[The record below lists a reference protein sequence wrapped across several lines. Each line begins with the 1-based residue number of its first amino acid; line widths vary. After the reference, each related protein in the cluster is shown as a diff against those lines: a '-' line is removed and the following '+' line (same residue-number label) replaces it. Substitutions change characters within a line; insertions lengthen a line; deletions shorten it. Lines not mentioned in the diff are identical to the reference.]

1 MRLLLD
7 THIFLWFLADSKQL
21 SESAR
26 RRIAEADEVF
36 VSAASIWEIAIK
48 VGIGKLDTNIDDVVA
63 GIEASGFEEL
73 PVLSRHAVLVASLP
87 AVHRDPFDRLLV
99 AQAMYEP
106 LKLLTKDPMLVGYT
120 ELVEIAFCE

>member
-99 AQAMYEP
+99 AQAMY
-106 LKLLTKDPMLVGYT
+106 
-120 ELVEIAFCE
+120 